1 MKVTERADAKV
12 NLLLDAGAVKG
23 GFHQVDAVFQ
33 EISLHD
39 DVVVEKSQRTCV
51 WCVEVSKNNIAEKA
65 AKLFFDKTEVIGG
78 AKISIT
84 KRIPTAAGLGGGS
97 SDAAAV
103 IRGLNRLYG
112 TELTKEE
119 MKEIGRQVGSDVC
132 FFLEGGACL
141 ARGREFNL
149 TKLRPKARFYVVLET
164 PKVKLPE
171 KKTAWVYS
179 EYDGIAKKKHYDAD
193 RMAYAVE
200 HGTAKEIAA
209 LLGNSLEDVVLKA
222 FPACAAAKKRLL
234 EKGALGSLVSGA
246 GPTVFG
252 IFDKR
257 VAGAYE
263 TVA

>member
-1 MKVTERADAKV
+1 MKVTERARAKV
-12 NLLLDAGAVKG
+12 NLLLDVGGVKD
-23 GFHQVDAVFQ
+23 GFHRVDAVFQ

-39 DVVVEKSQRTCV
+39 DVVVEKSQGTCV

-65 AKLFFDKTEVIGG
+65 AKLFFEKTEAIGG
-78 AKISIT
+78 AKITIR
-84 KRIPTAAGLGGGS
+84 KKIPVAAGLGGGS

-119 MKEIGRQVGSDVC
+119 MREIGRQVGSDVC
-132 FFLEGGACL
+132 FFLEGGARL

-149 TKLRPKARFYVVLET
+149 TKLRPKAKFWVLLET

-179 EYDGIAKKKHYDAD
+179 EYDRMANKKHYDAD

-200 HGTAKEIAA
+200 NGGAKDVAA

-222 FPACAAAKKRLL
+222 FPECAAAKKRLL
-234 EKGALGSLVSGA
+234 EKGALGALVSGA

-252 IFDKR
+252 IFDKK